1 MNNQVYI
8 PVSPFGPDR
17 WSDVP
22 MCDGDGVGKDFPV
35 CSFSIG
41 WEWGRDSEQ
50 SGQSGPVIRTQIN
63 KAETDN
69 IWKPVTSS
77 EEQTRLCSAMAWS
90 LIFVIWEIV
99 GHLPTHSQ
107 NPALVCLKWS
117 GRVHCLRI
125 CLEFSIKTFKI
136 SIIKWKF
143 NYNYLD

>member
-1 MNNQVYI
+1 MNNQIYI

-41 WEWGRDSEQ
+41 WEWGRDCEQ

-77 EEQTRLCSAMAWS
+77 DIQWGAAQALLSHGVEFDIRYLRDRWS
-90 LIFVIWEIV
+90 FADTFSEP
-99 GHLPTHSQ
+99 GACLPEMIRSFSLFK
-107 NPALVCLKWS
+107 NL
-117 GRVHCLRI
+117 LRI
-125 CLEFSIKTFKI
+125 LNKNFRDYYDKVEV
-136 SIIKWKF
+136 
-143 NYNYLD
+143 